1 VLARM
6 RAERERTSPAQG
18 RVFLVRRALLPDSS
32 PRSRWAK
39 PPAPPPMRASTSIGG
54 APAIVVLGCRVRVEA
69 SGRLCP
75 GPLAWRLDAAA
86 LAYAEYSGASAPGIG
101 PPAVVASGGRRW
113 KGLVEADVMARELA
127 LRGVPASAIARE
139 RSSLSTGGNAR
150 FTARLLAEGGVTRAV
165 VVTCAWHV
173 PRAVALF
180 RRAGIRAY
188 GVGSREPATP
198 TIRQRLWRAARE
210 RSLLWLQVGTL
221 RAPAAERWDP

>member
-6 RAERERTSPAQG
+6 RAERERTSPERG
-18 RVFLVRRALLPDSS
+18 RVFLVRRAAIESLSS
-32 PRSRWAK
+32 PRLVT
-39 PPAPPPMRASTSIGG
+39 PPPMLADFIEG
-54 APAIVVLGCRVRVEA
+54 AEAIVVLGCRVRVEPG
-69 SGRLCP
+69 GRLRP

-86 LAYAEYSGASAPGIG
+86 LAYTGRCAPGIG
-101 PPAVVASGGRRW
+101 PPAVVIASGGRRW
-113 KGLVEADVMARELA
+113 NGLVEADVMARELA

-139 RSSLSTGGNAR
+139 RSSLSTRGNAR

-165 VVTCAWHV
+165 VVTCAWHL

-198 TIRQRLWRAARE
+198 TIRQRLWRAGRE
-210 RSLLWLQVGTL
+210 RALLWLQVGTL